1 MTTAPILYTWDGENM
16 VPHPRF
22 KAECDAS
29 FVIGERYRLVEHND
43 RSAASHNHEFAF
55 VAEAWAQ
62 LPEHL
67 SEQFRTPEHLR
78 KRALIDA
85 GYFNQQ
91 EVDAGSHAAALRV
104 ANFIAAMDEYSV
116 VVVRGPIVVK
126 RSPKSQSRR
135 AMGKEEFQASKQAVL
150 EIVSALIDVKPET
163 LTRNAGRAA

>member
-1 MTTAPILYTWDGENM
+1 MSTAPILFQWNGEAM
-16 VPHPRF
+16 VPHRRF
-22 KAECDAS
+22 QAECDRS
-29 FVIGERYRLVEHND
+29 FVVGENYRLVEHND

-67 SEQFRTPEHLR
+67 SEQFKTPEHLR

-104 ANFIAAMDEYSV
+104 ANFIASMDEYSV
-116 VVVRGPIVVK
+116 VVVRGPIVVVRK
-126 RSPKSQSRR
+126 PKSQSRR
-135 AMGKEEFQASKQAVL
+135 AMGAKDFQESKQAIL
-150 EIVSALIDVKPET
+150 EIISTLIGVKPEA

>member
-1 MTTAPILYTWDGENM
+1 MTSAPLLYQWNGEAM
-16 VPHPRF
+16 VPHRRF
-22 KAECDAS
+22 QAEADRS
-29 FVIGERYRLVEHND
+29 FVVGESYRLVEWHD
-43 RSAASHNHEFAF
+43 RSTATHNHEFAF

-67 SEQFRTPEHLR
+67 TEQFKTPEHLR

-85 GYFNQQ
+85 GFFNQQ

-116 VVVRGPIVVK
+116 VVVRGPIVIK

-135 AMGKEEFQASKQAVL
+135 AMGKEEFQSSKQAVL

-163 LTRNAGRAA
+163 LARNAGRAA

>member
-1 MTTAPILYTWDGENM
+1 MASPILFQWNGEAM
-16 VPHPRF
+16 IPHPRF
-22 KAECDAS
+22 RRECDAS
-29 FVIGERYRLVEHND
+29 FVVGENYRLVEHND
-43 RSAASHNHEFAF
+43 RSSASHNHEFAF

-67 SEQFRTPEHLR
+67 TEQFRTPEHLR

-104 ANFIAAMDEYSV
+104 ANFIASMDEYSV
-116 VVVRGPIVVK
+116 VVVRGPIVIK

>member
-1 MTTAPILYTWDGENM
+1 MTTAPILYAWDGEAM
-16 VPHPRF
+16 FPHARF
-22 KAECDAS
+22 KAECEAS
-29 FVIGERYRLVEHND
+29 FVIGENYRLVEHND

-67 SEQFRTPEHLR
+67 TEQFRTPEHLR

-104 ANFIAAMDEYSV
+104 ARFVASLEDYSI
-116 VVVRGPIVVK
+116 VVVRGPIVIV
-126 RSPKSQSRR
+126 RRPKSQSRR
-135 AMGKEEFQASKQAVL
+135 AMGKGKFQASKQAVL
-150 EIVSALIDVKPET
+150 DIVSALIDVKPET

>member
-1 MTTAPILYTWDGENM
+1 MTTAPILYQWNGEAM

-22 KAECDAS
+22 RAECDRS
-29 FVIGERYRLVEHND
+29 FVVGENYRLAIHED
-43 RSAASHNHEFAF
+43 RSLSSHNHEFAF

-67 SEQFRTPEHLR
+67 TEQFRTPEHLR

-104 ANFIAAMDEYSV
+104 ANFLASMDEYSV
-116 VVVRGPIVVK
+116 VVVRGPIVVVRK
-126 RSPKSQSRR
+126 PKSQSRR
-135 AMGKEEFQASKQAVL
+135 AMGAREFQESKQAIL
-150 EIVSALIDVKPET
+150 EIISAMIGVQPET
-163 LTRNAGRAA
+163 LNRNTGRAA